1 MRLDLS
7 EAWRT
12 LQRMIDGFVGALPR
26 LVLAVIILGVFVLV
40 ARVGSGLVARAAARK
55 REQGTLQLALAR
67 LTQTAVIVLGIL
79 VATTAAFPA
88 FSPADLVSLLGIGSV
103 AIGFAFKDIF
113 QNFLAG
119 LLILITKPFRV
130 GDQIAF
136 KEFAGTVEDIQTRA
150 TLLKTYD
157 SRRVVVP
164 NSELYTNVVIVE
176 TAFKTRR
183 MQYDFGI
190 GYENDID
197 RAKGIILEVLKAAE
211 GVLPDPTADVIVVA
225 LAESSVTLRAR
236 WWNDSGRA
244 DSLLSQDMILAEV
257 KRRFADAGIRLPY
270 PTREVVLHGRGDGK
284 DQTRN
289 GDARTDGGSDGRAEP
304 EAGVARG

>member
-1 MRLDLS
+1 MV
-7 EAWRT
+7 
-12 LQRMIDGFVGALPR
+12 DGFIGALPR
-26 LVLAVIILGVFVLV
+26 LILAVVILGLFVV
-40 ARVGSGLVARAAARK
+40 IARVGSALVARAAARK
-55 REQGTLQLALAR
+55 RERGTLQLALAR
-67 LTQTAVIVLGIL
+67 LTQTAVIVLGVL

-150 TLLKTYD
+150 TLLKTFD

-164 NSELYTNVVIVE
+164 NSELYTNVVVVE

-190 GYENDID
+190 GYADDID
-197 RAKGIILEVLKAAE
+197 RAKVVILEVLKAAE

-244 DSLLSQDMILAEV
+244 DSLIAQDGILSEV
-257 KRRFADAGIRLPY
+257 KRRFCEEGIDLPY
-270 PTREVVLHGRGDGK
+270 PTRELFVNDRAPRGKGAGPRDDERPG
-284 DQTRN
+284 
-289 GDARTDGGSDGRAEP
+289 AAV
-304 EAGVARG
+304 EAGEGRRSANGREQGARPLDRPSP